1 MKKTLFALLL
11 SLGALNLS
19 ALSLQNLQN
28 VMQENI
34 DKSREALKKEQDT
47 DKAAAQIIKIF
58 DPIFDYEL
66 MAKLSLSK
74 RYNALTPA
82 QKKEFN
88 QAFEEQLKFSF
99 TSKLGLYK
107 DEDIKVTTMERA
119 KERIFLNSEM
129 VINGEK
135 RAIIFKFYDKKG
147 DWLIYDVDI
156 VGISIIQTYRSQFA
170 DLLDK
175 ADFNTLLDTLK
186 ATKFE
191 KK

>member
-11 SLGALNLS
+11 TLGALNLS

-88 QAFEEQLKFSF
+88 KAFEEQLKFSF

>member
-11 SLGALNLS
+11 TLGALNLS
-19 ALSLQNLQN
+19 ALSLQNLQSI
-28 VMQENI
+28 MQENI

-88 QAFEEQLKFSF
+88 KAFEEQLKFSF

>member
-1 MKKTLFALLL
+1 MLFALLL
-11 SLGALNLS
+11 MLGGLNLS
-19 ALSLQNLQN
+19 ALPLQNLQSA
-28 VMQENI
+28 MQENI
-34 DKSREALKKEQDT
+34 DKSRAALKREQDT
-47 DKAAAQIIKIF
+47 NKAAEEIIKIF
-58 DPIFDYEL
+58 DPVFDYEL

-88 QAFEEQLKFSF
+88 KAFEEQLKMSF

-107 DEDIKVTTMERA
+107 DEDIRVTTIQRV

-129 VINGEK
+129 VMSGEK

-147 DWLIYDVDI
+147 DWLVYDVDI

-175 ADFNTLLDTLK
+175 ADFNALLDTLK

>member
-11 SLGALNLS
+11 TLGALNLS
-19 ALSLQNLQN
+19 ALSLQNLQSI
-28 VMQENI
+28 MQENI

-47 DKAAAQIIKIF
+47 NKAAAQIIKIF

-74 RYNALTPA
+74 RYNALTPT

-88 QAFEEQLKFSF
+88 KAFEEQLKFSF

>member
-11 SLGALNLS
+11 MLGALNLS
-19 ALSLQNLQN
+19 ALSLQNLQSI
-28 VMQENI
+28 MQENI

-88 QAFEEQLKFSF
+88 KAFEEQLKFSF

>member
-11 SLGALNLS
+11 TLGALNLS
-19 ALSLQNLQN
+19 ALSLQNLQSI
-28 VMQENI
+28 MQENI

-47 DKAAAQIIKIF
+47 DKAAQQIIKIF

>member
-11 SLGALNLS
+11 TLGALNLS
-19 ALSLQNLQN
+19 ALSLQNLQSI
-28 VMQENI
+28 MQENI

>member
-1 MKKTLFALLL
+1 MKKMLFALLL
-11 SLGALNLS
+11 MLGGLNLS
-19 ALSLQNLQN
+19 ALPLQNLQA
-28 VMQENI
+28 VMQEKI
-34 DKSREALKKEQDT
+34 DKSRAALKREQDT
-47 DKAAAQIIKIF
+47 NKAAEEIIKIF
-58 DPIFDYEL
+58 DPVFDYEL

-88 QAFEEQLKFSF
+88 KAFEEQLKMSF

-107 DEDIKVTTMERA
+107 DEDIRVTTMERV

-129 VINGEK
+129 VMSGEK

-147 DWLIYDVDI
+147 DWLVYDVDI

-175 ADFNTLLDTLK
+175 ADFNALLDTLK

>member
-11 SLGALNLS
+11 TLGALNLS
-19 ALSLQNLQN
+19 ALSLQNLQSI
-28 VMQENI
+28 MQENI

-88 QAFEEQLKFSF
+88 KAFEEQLKFSF

-119 KERIFLNSEM
+119 RERIFLNSEM

>member
-19 ALSLQNLQN
+19 ALSLQNLQSI
-28 VMQENI
+28 MQENI

-88 QAFEEQLKFSF
+88 KAFEEQLKFSF